1 MTAKDWANTFSIF
14 YLLGN
19 LVAFPA
25 GDSRALALRDLLS
38 LDPGNQG
45 ADAPG
50 LLLAIPDW
58 DLLAGLPAEL
68 LAVDLGHLDTSHLGD
83 IGALLAGEAA
93 ALTVSCLLA
102 VSPGD
107 VLAFLLLHSLALP
120 LIDILALLP
129 GHLAALLLGLL
140 RALLG
145 SDVTAHLG
153 VVDLLTDLAGH
164 GGADLGVDGVTF
176 PIVVSGA
183 LLTGNVLNKRYI
195 MNRALYSV
203 YS

>member
-1 MTAKDWANTFSIF
+1 M
-14 YLLGN
+14 
-19 LVAFPA
+19 VALPA
-25 GDSRALALRDLLS
+25 GDSRALALRDLLG
-38 LDPGNQG
+38 LDPGHQG
-45 ADAPG
+45 ADTPG
-50 LLLAIPDW
+50 LLLAVPDW
-58 DLLAGLPAEL
+58 DLLAGLAAEL
-68 LAVDLGHLDTSHLGD
+68 LAVDLGHLDTPHLGD

-145 SDVTAHLG
+145 SDVTAHLR

-164 GGADLGVDGVTF
+164 RGADLGVDSVALPLIGG
-176 PIVVSGA
+176 GA
-183 LLTGNVLNKRYI
+183 LLAGDVLKHNVVGIKEEKKF
-195 MNRALYSV
+195 
-203 YS
+203 